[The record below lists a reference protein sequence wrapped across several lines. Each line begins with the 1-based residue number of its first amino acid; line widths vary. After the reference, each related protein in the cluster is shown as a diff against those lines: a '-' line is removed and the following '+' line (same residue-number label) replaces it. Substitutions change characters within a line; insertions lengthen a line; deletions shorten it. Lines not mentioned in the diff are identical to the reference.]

1 MAPLTLAVEGLGS
14 PLKAEPTPQ
23 DDLHGLEYKAEVG
36 AYIATTDKER
46 VGRVSVGFGR
56 FSGVS
61 ESFTRVRQGSVS
73 INAAVASTE
82 VWQDYPFVDV
92 AVQVRDSELGTRD
105 LHQEVVTVKVS
116 QTGRNPQVNSCQPD
130 FESGVCSVRIQLQP
144 EWFTESDQTVDI
156 TVSQP
161 DADNVSLSVT
171 LKPEIAGDTS
181 SSLFMQL
188 PSHPVFPGSR
198 IDIPI
203 YARYNYLLSSFSL
216 NCSVGENAKILD
228 FTGPINWSLIPSIL
242 TDMHTCGSVTGFR
255 NRDTAN
261 VADTNL
267 SIDHLT
273 NLLVEIVTSV
283 SSEEEIFIKC
293 KAVDLI
299 FTTRDRPEVNIYA
312 NGTNRM
318 GVLDEMG
325 VLVALP
331 NSSVK
336 LFVHSST
343 NQFINIASLTS
354 EQQNFSLSVQAFYR
368 NGSLQQV
375 TENLMCSSQD
385 EDIVKVESSCQHVF
399 VAGDETS
406 SGETW
411 IEIMDDNSEATGD
424 MPLRVWLP
432 TNTYID
438 VENHT
443 LNRINTSM
451 CSGNFSLFQRTR
463 VYVVTILVSN
473 GMTPINSVY
482 ITSEVLPYLNTSH
495 SNVIEIDNAS
505 TEVLAVGPGV
515 AEIRLVTG
523 NADFVSITVRDNY
536 TVNVLCLQV
545 FIFSSIEVSLIGG
558 NDTQTTVDIILRQES
573 YVNSNVKVV
582 GVAMFNDG
590 RQQVLDADTL
600 TITQTTS
607 VMLQQIQN
615 DHYLIMNE
623 VNQIGFRVVW
633 NESGCTIAQGENT
646 VNFNSSVP
654 ESLRIE
660 MDSSTVAYSG
670 DPVHLLGIPDRVN
683 VTVFLV
689 YKDNRTVDITPNKN
703 TEIEFPAD
711 LVTVKKGEIIARP
724 TVNGSANITATFN
737 ATFTTLQDNASLTVV
752 TGEQLIV
759 SAHPFPPYEGSNENL
774 VHSIGKIGS
783 SFQQVEIKVNVND
796 SEGKQHNVPLNELNI
811 NVADSDWLEDNV
823 LTIPANIASP
833 VIVEVMF
840 GSLSQNFTLT
850 LTGNPLMVENI
861 SDITFDDSA
870 TGLNQYQVLLGF
882 IFDGGIIHNNLSVS
896 EYQNLVTFNSTS
908 HQAIN
913 INATGSIEVL
923 SNSNEFIVVCA
934 TSKESSENVCGDFAA
949 NLQPESGEV
958 DLGSESELPFSSVT
972 VGDNLMV
979 PVFLNLDIYKVAVFE
994 MELTF
999 DNKKLQFTE
1008 LSHGSDWESGQ
1019 ILFVHPSD
1027 SENHINFGGILHGGA
1042 QGLRLN
1048 IANIVF
1054 NVFDD
1059 GSADFSVNVSFIA
1072 MNDVAATPLNTSQQ
1086 VSDSSRVSVEVTN
1099 AKNRRRRSVDD
1110 YSLVHGHRLRRR
1122 QADTEPL
1129 VGDTNGD
1136 GVVDLRD
1143 VYRLQLYV
1151 AESVLN
1157 FRSPTGQQLQRAMD
1171 DNMFT
1176 LVDLDGDGIPS
1187 LSDILELE
1195 IITLNLAYTANVN
1208 TTTVGYNSTI
1218 DKCYVETVVRVES
1231 VSRHSPPPA
1240 DINLNVIVGFLS
1252 TEEEFF
1258 GVFDNINFTTSGVE
1272 IVEILSHSYQNQM
1285 RYGGSVKVVLNPV
1298 TSAEFRLD
1306 GNVDLL
1312 SVGFN
1317 VSATVIVTS
1326 AETDTEILSFDTGIR
1341 DLDEARTVLQLQGF
1355 PLLHNVNQVL
1365 SGQCVRP
1372 SSSSSATQ
1380 ATALIALSST
1390 PLISSAAQLTSTAV
1404 SAQTTIHSSSV
1415 STPVTGNTD
1424 TTTST
1429 QTLPEPSS
1437 SSTENP
1443 PQVRTSTTSTP
1454 PISSAAQLTSTA
1466 VSAQTTIHSSSVST
1480 LMTGNTDTTTSTQ
1493 AVTESTESPPQVRT
1507 STTASTTTEMPTGDV
1522 TEPSSSS
1529 TESPPQVKTSTT
1541 PTTDSADPISAA
1553 GIVGGVLGGII
1564 ALLAIVLVVCGGAVV
1579 VRRKKGMYLV
1589 DHMNGVHI
1597 RRNSMISEGSSGFW
1611 RDTENG
1617 IVSKKLH

>member
-1 MAPLTLAVEGLGS
+1 M
-14 PLKAEPTPQ
+14 
-23 DDLHGLEYKAEVG
+23 G
-36 AYIATTDKER
+36 AYIATTDSKER

-61 ESFTRVRQGSVS
+61 ESFTRSRRGSVS
-73 INAAVASTE
+73 IIAAVASNE

-92 AVQVRDSELGTRD
+92 AVQVRDVDGELGTRG
-105 LHQEVVTVKVS
+105 LNQEVVTVKVS
-116 QTGRNPQVNSCQPD
+116 QTESNPQVNSCRPD

-144 EWFTESDQTVDI
+144 EWFTNSDQTVDI

-161 DADNVSLSVT
+161 DADNVSLSVA
-171 LKPEIAGDTS
+171 LKPAIAVDTS

-216 NCSVGENAKILD
+216 NCSVGENAKIID
-228 FTGPINWSLIPSIL
+228 FTGPTNWSLIPSIL
-242 TDMHTCGSVTGFR
+242 TDMHTRGSVTGFR

-273 NLLVEIVTSV
+273 NLSVEIVTSV
-283 SSEEEIFIKC
+283 SSEVEICIKC

-312 NGTNRM
+312 NGTNRTNM
-318 GVLDEMG
+318 LDEMG
-325 VLVALP
+325 VLIAQP

-336 LFVHSST
+336 LFAHSNT

-354 EQQNFSLSVQAFYR
+354 EQQYFSLSVQAFYR
-368 NGSLQQV
+368 DGSLQQV
-375 TENLMCSSQD
+375 TKNLTCSSHNKH
-385 EDIVKVESSCQHVF
+385 IVKVESNCLHFF
-399 VAGDETS
+399 VAGNETS
-406 SGETW
+406 SGKTQ
-411 IEIMDDNSEATGD
+411 IEIMDDNSEATGG

-432 TNTYID
+432 TNTSID

-443 LNRINTSM
+443 LNRIDTSM
-451 CSGNFSLFQRTR
+451 CSGNSSLFQRTR
-463 VYVVTILVSN
+463 VYVVTTLISI

-482 ITSEVLPYLNTSH
+482 ITSKVLPYLNTSN
-495 SNVIEIDNAS
+495 SNVIEINRTSA
-505 TEVLAVGPGV
+505 EVLAVRPGV
-515 AEIRLVTG
+515 EEIRLVTG
-523 NADFVSITVRDNY
+523 ILNLSVLIRVNDKY
-536 TVNVLCLQV
+536 TVIVFCLQV
-545 FIFSSIEVSLIGG
+545 FIFGSIEVSLDG
-558 NDTQTTVDIILRQES
+558 NDTLTAVDINLRQEFA

-607 VMLQQIQN
+607 GMLQQIQN

-623 VNQIGFRVVW
+623 VNQIGFGVVW
-633 NESGCTIAQGENT
+633 NQAGCIIAQGENT

-654 ESLRIE
+654 ESLLIE
-660 MDSSTVAYSG
+660 IDSNTVAYSG

-689 YKDNRTVDITPNKN
+689 YEDRNVDVTLNNN
-703 TEIEFPAD
+703 TKIELSTN
-711 LVTVKKGEIIARP
+711 LVTVKKGEIIASGP
-724 TVNGSANITATFN
+724 TVNGFATITATFN
-737 ATFTTLQDNASLTVV
+737 TTSKTLQDNASVTVV
-752 TGEQLIV
+752 TGEELIV
-759 SAHPFPPYEGSNENL
+759 SAHPFPPYEGSDEISL
-774 VHSIGKIGS
+774 VSIKKIGS
-783 SFQQVEIKVNVND
+783 SYQQVEIKVNVND
-796 SEGKQHNVPLNELNI
+796 SEGKQHNVPLTFVNI
-811 NVADSDWLEDNV
+811 SVINWLEGNV
-823 LTIPANIASP
+823 LTIPANTASP
-833 VIVEVMF
+833 VVVEVTF
-840 GSLSQNFTLT
+840 GSLSETLT
-850 LTGNPLMVENI
+850 LALEDNNQLVVKNI
-861 SDITFDDSA
+861 SITFNG
-870 TGLNQYQVLLGF
+870 TGLNHYQVFLGF

-908 HQAIN
+908 HQTIN

-934 TSKESSENVCGDFAA
+934 TSMVNSENVCGDFAA
-949 NLQPESGEV
+949 NLQPESGQV

-979 PVFLNLDIYKVAVFE
+979 PVFLNLDTDKVAIFE

-999 DNKKLQFTE
+999 DNEKLQFIE
-1008 LSHGSDWESGQ
+1008 LSYGSDWESGQ

-1048 IANIVF
+1048 LANIVF
-1054 NVFDD
+1054 NVTDD

-1072 MNDVAATPLNTSQQ
+1072 KNDVAATLVDIPQQ
-1086 VSDSSRVSVEVTN
+1086 VSNSSRVSVEVTY
-1099 AKNRRRRSVDD
+1099 AENRRRRGVDD
-1110 YSLVHGHRLRRR
+1110 YSLVHGDRLRRR

-1129 VGDTNGD
+1129 MGDTNGD

-1157 FRSPTGQQLQRAMD
+1157 FRSPTGQQLQDAID
-1171 DNMFT
+1171 DT

-1218 DKCYVETVVRVES
+1218 DKCYVEIVVRVES

-1240 DINLNVIVGFLS
+1240 DIKLHVIVGFLS
-1252 TEEEFF
+1252 TEQEFEN
-1258 GVFDNINFTTSGVE
+1258 VFDSINFITSGVDK
-1272 IVEILSHSYQNQM
+1272 SGPYQNQM
-1285 RYGGSVKVVLNPV
+1285 RYGGSVKMVLNPV

-1326 AETDTEILSFDTGIR
+1326 AETDTEILSFDTAIR
-1341 DLDEARTVLQLQGF
+1341 DLDEARNVLNLQGF
-1355 PLLHNVNQVL
+1355 PLLHNVNQVP

-1372 SSSSSATQ
+1372 SSSSSV
-1380 ATALIALSST
+1380 T
-1390 PLISSAAQLTSTAV
+1390 PTAV
-1404 SAQTTIHSSSV
+1404 STQTTIHSSSV
-1415 STPVTGNTD
+1415 STGNTD
-1424 TTTST
+1424 TT
-1429 QTLPEPSS
+1429 QTVLEPSS
-1437 SSTENP
+1437 SSTETKPTTTKTPTEDSTNP
-1443 PQVRTSTTSTP
+1443 
-1454 PISSAAQLTSTA
+1454 STA
-1466 VSAQTTIHSSSVST
+1466 
-1480 LMTGNTDTTTSTQ
+1480 N
-1493 AVTESTESPPQVRT
+1493 P
-1507 STTASTTTEMPTGDV
+1507 
-1522 TEPSSSS
+1522 
-1529 TESPPQVKTSTT
+1529 
-1541 PTTDSADPISAA
+1541 AA